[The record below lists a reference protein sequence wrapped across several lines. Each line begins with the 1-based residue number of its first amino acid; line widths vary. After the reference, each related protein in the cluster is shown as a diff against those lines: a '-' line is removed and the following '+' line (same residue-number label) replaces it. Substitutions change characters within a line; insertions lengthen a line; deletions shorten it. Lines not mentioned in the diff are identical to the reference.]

1 MLVLTRKENESIMIG
16 DNIEVKILDVRE
28 NQVRVGV
35 DAPREVTVHRKE
47 IYLAIKKENIEAAA
61 DMGIQT
67 IHFGPQTDLK
77 AELRNLNLSF

>member
-16 DNIEVKILDVRE
+16 DNIEIKILDVRE

-35 DAPREVTVHRKE
+35 DAPREITVHRKE

-61 DMGIQT
+61 AARD
-67 IHFGPQTDLK
+67 
-77 AELRNLNLSF
+77 AEDIEKIITGA

>member
-61 DMGIQT
+61 AARDAKDVEKIIGGT
-67 IHFGPQTDLK
+67 
-77 AELRNLNLSF
+77 

>member
-61 DMGIQT
+61 ATHDAKDVEKIIGGT
-67 IHFGPQTDLK
+67 
-77 AELRNLNLSF
+77 

>member
-1 MLVLTRKENESIMIG
+1 MIG

-61 DMGIQT
+61 AARDAKDVEKIIGGT
-67 IHFGPQTDLK
+67 
-77 AELRNLNLSF
+77 